1 MFSAVSTCSAGFVVF
16 FSWNDLYFIPGN
28 LDSQH
33 LLYEWTEGQNTLFL
47 IIRVNT
53 QVHLSWGCYWLSSLN
68 HKFRILKSCS
78 RGAMI
83 YHKTLFFQYGGQ
95 SLMKTHITQETT
107 HLRQKDLFYSAPL
120 VPLTFFLPE
129 AERLSTPLVSWVGG
143 IQEESSSPSS
153 CRTRRP
159 SKVVRCSKELFCTYI
174 SSEIC
179 CSLNS
184 FILPHLS

>member
-1 MFSAVSTCSAGFVVF
+1 
-16 FSWNDLYFIPGN
+16 
-28 LDSQH
+28 
-33 LLYEWTEGQNTLFL
+33 
-47 IIRVNT
+47 
-53 QVHLSWGCYWLSSLN
+53 
-68 HKFRILKSCS
+68 
-78 RGAMI
+78 MI

-95 SLMKTHITQETT
+95 SLIKTHKTQETT
-107 HLRQKDLFYSAPL
+107 HLRQKDLFQSAPL

-179 CSLNS
+179 CSLNG
-184 FILPHLS
+184 FILPHLSQGFFSLLALPFTTSTFRFPDLQGLEPSSPQDFYALVVSFLLSL